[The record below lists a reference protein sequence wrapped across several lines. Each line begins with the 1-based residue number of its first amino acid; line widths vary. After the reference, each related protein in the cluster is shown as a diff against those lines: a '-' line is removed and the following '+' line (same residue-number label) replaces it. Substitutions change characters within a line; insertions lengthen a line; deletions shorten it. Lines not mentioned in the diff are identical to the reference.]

1 MQPVHIAALPAINEA
16 DAAVA
21 AAEAAL
27 QDTKKKLAEMCQV
40 KFGFNTIHLTN
51 GFATQS
57 IWKRIISFAIVI
69 STHEDKNEPV
79 SNKLTP
85 NSEVR
90 AHWLLSAI
98 YLDKIRWRVRNT
110 HDKKICTIKKNKKN
124 IFWETL
130 ILVGKNGADIHKHT
144 K

>member
-1 MQPVHIAALPAINEA
+1 MSLCMQPVHIAALPAINEA

-57 IWKRIISFAIVI
+57 I
-69 STHEDKNEPV
+69 
-79 SNKLTP
+79 
-85 NSEVR
+85 
-90 AHWLLSAI
+90 
-98 YLDKIRWRVRNT
+98 
-110 HDKKICTIKKNKKN
+110 
-124 IFWETL
+124 
-130 ILVGKNGADIHKHT
+130 
-144 K
+144 